1 MMRLCSTR
9 IIQRINLLVRE
20 RIHRQFGTAH
30 NILKLTNGE
39 KVMNYMLSKFNVFL
53 VILLVAGY
61 AHQNSIAKK
70 RMSDSLHMLRLKKEN
85 S

>member
-1 MMRLCSTR
+1 
-9 IIQRINLLVRE
+9 
-20 RIHRQFGTAH
+20 
-30 NILKLTNGE
+30 
-39 KVMNYMLSKFNVFL
+39 MNYMLSKFNVFL

-70 RMSDSLHMLRLKKEN
+70 RMSDSLHILRLKKEN